1 MSGANVYE
9 GQQVVL
15 FKDRHRFPEEELTD
29 DRAIVIGRL
38 TIDRRL
44 IGWQV
49 SSVVKALQPQT

>member
-1 MSGANVYE
+1 MREVKVPD

-15 FKDRHRFPEEELTD
+15 FKDRSRFPGEELTK

>member
-1 MSGANVYE
+1 MRGVKVPE

-15 FKDRHRFPEEELTD
+15 FKDRHRFPEGELTD

-38 TIDRRL
+38 TIDQRL

-49 SSVVKALQPQT
+49 PSVVKALQP